1 MAISKIFQFEWV
13 MPYFEDINIMVNT
26 FTVLGL
32 GLLIDIYLYK
42 KNHALETLGAGYSP
56 LKISIIISLLLVLI
70 SLFYSTSNNF
80 IYFQF

>member
-1 MAISKIFQFEWV
+1 MAISKIVHFEWV

-32 GLLIDIYLYK
+32 GLMIDFYLYRK
-42 KNHALETLGAGYSP
+42 EIPLETLGAGYSP